1 MAAFEQAIRLDPW
14 FGKAYKC
21 LGFTYD
27 LLGKHDESVFAF
39 KKAIELE
46 E

>member
-1 MAAFEQAIRLDPW
+1 MIIDPW
-14 FGKAYKC
+14 FARAYKC

-27 LLGKHDESVFAF
+27 TMGKHDEAVTCF

-46 E
+46 Q